1 MESREFDL
9 WILSFNSRSEV
20 PKESKEDTIELHLNQ
35 DDVQVTLSDDEGHPL
50 PIKDVDLQLKL
61 PSKFKHTTFKGK
73 LWRLVQKFKR
83 SSDQNDSIV
92 YTIKERV
99 KLTDSTTGQSYDVE
113 MNLKVQIPYSHNTLA
128 RNKGTFWW
136 FLLTLELFFNFAFI
150 PAHSENHSKTNNHLP
165 VKKSNSLP
173 FVESLKKSVLC
184 PIMPWR
190 CRNNSEDEES
200 TPRKS
205 SEVGREIF
213 QAADVIT
220 KSPQKSKSF
229 EDLTD
234 IINNDSR
241 EPSPN
246 IITRA

>member
-1 MESREFDL
+1 
-9 WILSFNSRSEV
+9 
-20 PKESKEDTIELHLNQ
+20 
-35 DDVQVTLSDDEGHPL
+35 
-50 PIKDVDLQLKL
+50 
-61 PSKFKHTTFKGK
+61 
-73 LWRLVQKFKR
+73 
-83 SSDQNDSIV
+83 
-92 YTIKERV
+92 
-99 KLTDSTTGQSYDVE
+99 
-113 MNLKVQIPYSHNTLA
+113 
-128 RNKGTFWW
+128 
-136 FLLTLELFFNFAFI
+136 
-150 PAHSENHSKTNNHLP
+150 
-165 VKKSNSLP
+165 
-173 FVESLKKSVLC
+173 
-184 PIMPWR
+184 MPWR
-190 CRNNSEDEES
+190 CRNNTEDEES